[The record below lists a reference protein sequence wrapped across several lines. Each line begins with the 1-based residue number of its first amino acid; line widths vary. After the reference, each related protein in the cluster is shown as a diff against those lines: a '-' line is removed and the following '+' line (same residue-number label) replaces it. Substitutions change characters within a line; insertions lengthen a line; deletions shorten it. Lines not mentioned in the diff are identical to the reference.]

1 VDIEKQRQQHQ
12 HRQTIINL
20 YNSGILPDMIAM
32 QLDITKDEVHKVIKE
47 QASEE
52 ERKYKAVKRAS
63 NASSVGMFY
72 LDAVISV
79 DLAIRHAQYS
89 MWKALKG
96 EVPEF
101 NISMMEEAQNILE
114 KYAKSKVTFVIL
126 HIDIVGST
134 VMSMTL
140 PVQRLATIIQTFT
153 QEMSLIIAAYG
164 GYVLKYVGDS
174 VLAFFP
180 VNLVDKYLPCANA
193 VNCARSMIK
202 IMREGLNP
210 ILSEYDYP
218 EMGVRVGIDVG
229 ENVVVQYGADSGSR
243 LSAGQ
248 DKRDVLKKPHFDIL
262 GYTISIA
269 AKMTTFAKDNQIVI
283 GQFVYD
289 ILDNS
294 QKSSFNVL
302 RTEPH
307 VWNYVSNSTGD
318 IYSLYVYEPV
328 RFR

>member
-1 VDIEKQRQQHQ
+1 MDIEKQRQHRQ

-79 DLAIRHAQYS
+79 DLAIKHAQYS

-101 NISMMEEAQNILE
+101 NISMIEEAQNILE

-134 VMSMTL
+134 AMSMTL
-140 PVQRLATIIQTFT
+140 PVERLATIIQTFT
-153 QEMSLIIAAYG
+153 QEMSLLIAAYG

-180 VNLVDKYLPCANA
+180 VNLEDKYLPCANA

-229 ENVVVQYGADSGSR
+229 KNVVVQYGGDSSSR

-248 DKRDVLKKPHFDIL
+248 DKRDMLKKPHFDIL

-289 ILDNS
+289 ILDDS

-302 RTEPH
+302 RTESD

-318 IYSLYVYEPV
+318 IYSLYGSTMKE
-328 RFR
+328 

>member
-1 VDIEKQRQQHQ
+1 MDIEKQRQHRQ

-79 DLAIRHAQYS
+79 DLAIKHAQYS

-101 NISMMEEAQNILE
+101 NISMIEEAQNILE
-114 KYAKSKVTFVIL
+114 EYAKSKVTFVIL

-134 VMSMTL
+134 AMSMTL
-140 PVQRLATIIQTFT
+140 PVERLATIIQTFT
-153 QEMSLIIAAYG
+153 QEMSLLIAAYG

-180 VNLVDKYLPCANA
+180 VNLEDKYLPCANA

-229 ENVVVQYGADSGSR
+229 ENVVVQYGWDGGSR

-289 ILDNS
+289 ILDDS

-302 RTEPH
+302 RTESD

-318 IYSLYVYEPV
+318 IYSLYGSTMKE
-328 RFR
+328 

>member
-1 VDIEKQRQQHQ
+1 
-12 HRQTIINL
+12 
-20 YNSGILPDMIAM
+20 
-32 QLDITKDEVHKVIKE
+32 
-47 QASEE
+47 
-52 ERKYKAVKRAS
+52 
-63 NASSVGMFY
+63 
-72 LDAVISV
+72 
-79 DLAIRHAQYS
+79 
-89 MWKALKG
+89 MWKVLKG

-134 VMSMTL
+134 AMSMAL
-140 PVQRLATIIQTFT
+140 PVDRLATIIQTFT

-180 VNLVDKYLPCANA
+180 VNLEDKYLPCANA

-202 IMREGLNP
+202 IMRQGLNP

-218 EMGVRVGIDVG
+218 EMRVRVGIDVG
-229 ENVVVQYGADSGSR
+229 ENVVVQYGGGGGSSR
-243 LSAGQ
+243 LSAVQ
-248 DKRDVLKKPHFDIL
+248 DKRKVLKKPHFDVL

-289 ILDNS
+289 ILDDS
-294 QKSSFNVL
+294 QKSSFKVL
-302 RTEPH
+302 RIEPD

-318 IYSLYVYEPV
+318 VYSLYGSTMKE
-328 RFR
+328 

>member
-20 YNSGILPDMIAM
+20 YNSGILPDMIAT

-79 DLAIRHAQYS
+79 DLAIKHAQYS

-101 NISMMEEAQNILE
+101 NISMIEEAQNILE

-134 VMSMTL
+134 AMSMTL
-140 PVQRLATIIQTFT
+140 PVERLATIIQTFT
-153 QEMSLIIAAYG
+153 QEMSLLIAAYG

-180 VNLVDKYLPCANA
+180 VNLEDKYLPCANA

-229 ENVVVQYGADSGSR
+229 ENVVVQYGGDSSSR

-289 ILDNS
+289 ILDDS

-302 RTEPH
+302 RTESG

-318 IYSLYVYEPV
+318 IYSLYGSTMKE
-328 RFR
+328 

>member
-1 VDIEKQRQQHQ
+1 
-12 HRQTIINL
+12 
-20 YNSGILPDMIAM
+20 MIAM

-52 ERKYKAVKRAS
+52 ERKHKAVKRAS
-63 NASSVGMFY
+63 NTSSVGMFY

-79 DLAIRHAQYS
+79 DLAIKHAQYS

-134 VMSMTL
+134 AMSMAL
-140 PVQRLATIIQTFT
+140 PVDRLATIIQTFT

-180 VNLVDKYLPCANA
+180 VNLEDKYLPCANA

-202 IMREGLNP
+202 IMRQGLNP

-218 EMGVRVGIDVG
+218 EMRVRVGIDVG
-229 ENVVVQYGADSGSR
+229 ENVVVQYGGGGSSR

-248 DKRDVLKKPHFDIL
+248 DKQKVLKKPHFDVL

-289 ILDNS
+289 ILDDS
-294 QKSSFNVL
+294 QKSSFKVL
-302 RTEPH
+302 RIEPD

-318 IYSLYVYEPV
+318 VYSLYGSTMKE
-328 RFR
+328 

>member
-1 VDIEKQRQQHQ
+1 MDIEKQRQQHQ

-20 YNSGILPDMIAM
+20 YNSGILPDMIAT

-47 QASEE
+47 QASEK

-79 DLAIRHAQYS
+79 DLAIKHAQYN

-134 VMSMTL
+134 AMSMTL
-140 PVQRLATIIQTFT
+140 PVERLATIIQTFT

-180 VNLVDKYLPCANA
+180 VNLEDKYLPCANA
-193 VNCARSMIK
+193 VNCAHSMIK

-218 EMGVRVGIDVG
+218 EMGVHVGIDVG
-229 ENVVVQYGADSGSR
+229 ENVVVQYGGDSSSR
-243 LSAGQ
+243 LWAGQ

-289 ILDNS
+289 ILDDS

-302 RTEPH
+302 RTEPN
-307 VWNYVSNSTGD
+307 VWNYVSNSTGE
-318 IYSLYVYEPV
+318 IYSLYGSNMKE
-328 RFR
+328 

>member
-1 VDIEKQRQQHQ
+1 MDIEKQRQQHQ

-20 YNSGILPDMIAM
+20 YNSGILPDMIAT

-79 DLAIRHAQYS
+79 DLAIKHAQYS

-101 NISMMEEAQNILE
+101 NISMIEEAQNILE

-134 VMSMTL
+134 AMSMTL
-140 PVQRLATIIQTFT
+140 PVERLATIIQTFT
-153 QEMSLIIAAYG
+153 QEMSLLIAAYG

-180 VNLVDKYLPCANA
+180 VNLEDKYLPCANA

-229 ENVVVQYGADSGSR
+229 ENVVVQYGGASSSR

-289 ILDNS
+289 ILDDS

-302 RTEPH
+302 RTESG

-318 IYSLYVYEPV
+318 IYSLYGSTMKE
-328 RFR
+328 